1 MIGDIT
7 RWLEARLKAE
17 TYAPQKD
24 ANELRLV
31 SAALLVEAARADHHF
46 SDEER
51 ESLADLLRARHG
63 LSEPDAQEL
72 LAHARARS
80 ARSVSLT
87 DLTQVVKKYTDAD
100 QRKALVTD
108 MWRIALADGRIALA
122 DGRIDKYEEYV
133 IRQVAGLLY
142 VPHAD
147 YIHARETARNS

>member
-7 RWLEARLKAE
+7 RWLEARLKTE
-17 TYAPQKD
+17 TYAPKKD
-24 ANELRLV
+24 ASELRLV

-51 ESLADLLRARHG
+51 ERLVELLRERHG
-63 LSEPDAQEL
+63 LSEPDAQDL
-72 LAHARARS
+72 LAHARNRS
-80 ARSVSLT
+80 AHSVSLT

-108 MWRIALADGRIALA
+108 MWRIALA

-147 YIHARETARNS
+147 YIHARETARDS